1 MTVRRYFT
9 LEEARALLPEVRVIV
24 AEQLARRA
32 DLERRLVELGELVG
46 EAPEDLSDKEGDAPA
61 VLSAKRTLRE
71 HVDRYQQGWNRLETM
86 GVVLKDART
95 GLVDFY
101 SRVDGRVVYL
111 CWQHDEPTI
120 EHYHGLEE
128 GFAGRKRIEGAVA
141 ARLYN

>member
-1 MTVRRYFT
+1 MTVRRHFT
-9 LEEARALLPEVRVIV
+9 LEEARALLPEVRKIV
-24 AEQLARRA
+24 GDQLEQRAE
-32 DLERRLVELGELVG
+32 LERRLVELGEIVG
-46 EAPEDLSDKEGDAPA
+46 EPPEDLSDKAGDTPD
-61 VLSAKRTLRE
+61 VLAKKRALRTLVE
-71 HVDRYQQGWNRLETM
+71 QYQHGWNRLETM

-101 SRVDGRVVYL
+101 SRVDGRVVFL
-111 CWQHDEPTI
+111 CWQHGEDTI

>member
-1 MTVRRYFT
+1 MTVRRHFT
-9 LEEARALLPEVRVIV
+9 LEEARALLPEVRTIV
-24 AEQLARRA
+24 AEQLEQRA
-32 DLERRLVELGELVG
+32 ELERRLVELGELVG
-46 EAPEDLSDKEGDAPA
+46 EPPEDLSDKAGDSSD
-61 VLSAKRTLRE
+61 VLAKKRALRGLVE
-71 HVDRYQQGWNRLETM
+71 QYQHGWNRLESM

-101 SRVDGRVVYL
+101 SRVDGHVVFL
-111 CWQHDEPTI
+111 CWQHGEPTI